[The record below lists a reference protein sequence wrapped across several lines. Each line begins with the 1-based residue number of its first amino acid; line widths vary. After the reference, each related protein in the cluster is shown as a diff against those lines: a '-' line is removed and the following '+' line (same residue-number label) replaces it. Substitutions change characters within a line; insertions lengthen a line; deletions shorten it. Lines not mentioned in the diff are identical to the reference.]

1 MDKNELF
8 STIKSEVEQIDY
20 LIRRSFYDNHPD
32 WWKNEGYSFYD
43 ALKESDSW
51 DFASKVSLERPKDNN
66 IDEFPDIDK
75 ITIGD
80 TVIEIERVAIIYF
93 YSTEDDKKTHTLG
106 SDALTKLLEKYKAET
121 IVFTKKYDWSDG
133 SQSLLLSIYRKV

>member
-20 LIRRSFYDNHPD
+20 LVRKSFYDNHPD

-43 ALKESDSW
+43 ALKDSDSW
-51 DFASKVSLERPKDNN
+51 DCASYVIFSKPTANN
-66 IDEFPDIDK
+66 DDEFPDIDK

-80 TVIEIERVAIIYF
+80 TVIEIERVAGIYF
-93 YSTEDDKKTHTLG
+93 YSEDDKKTYTLG
-106 SDALTKLLEKYKAET
+106 MDALTKLLEKYKDET
-121 IVFTKKYDWSDG
+121 IVFTKNVDWSDG
-133 SQSLLLSIYRKV
+133 SQALLLSIYRKV

>member
-20 LIRRSFYDNHPD
+20 LVRKSFYDNHPG

-43 ALKESDSW
+43 ALKDRDSW
-51 DFASKVSLERPKDNN
+51 DCASHVIFSSPTANN
-66 IDEFPDIDK
+66 GEEFPDIDK

-80 TVIEIERVAIIYF
+80 TVIEIERVAGIYF
-93 YSTEDDKKTHTLG
+93 YSADDKKTHTLG
-106 SDALTKLLEKYKAET
+106 SDALTKLLEKYKDET
-121 IVFTKKYDWSDG
+121 IVFTKNVDWSDG
-133 SQSLLLSIYRKV
+133 LQSLHLSIYRKV

>member
-20 LIRRSFYDNHPD
+20 LVRKSFYDNNPD

-43 ALKESDSW
+43 ALKDKDGW
-51 DFASKVSLERPKDNN
+51 DFASYVSFSSPTAYNGED
-66 IDEFPDIDK
+66 FPDIDK

-80 TVIEIERVAIIYF
+80 TVIEIERVAGIYF
-93 YSTEDDKKTHTLG
+93 HSADDKKTHTIG
-106 SDALTKLLEKYKAET
+106 SDALTKLLEKYKAEI
-121 IVFTKKYDWSDG
+121 IVFTKNRDWSDG

>member
-20 LIRRSFYDNHPD
+20 LVRKSFYDNHPD

-43 ALKESDSW
+43 ALKDEDSW
-51 DFASKVSLERPKDNN
+51 AFAPHVSLESPTNN
-66 IDEFPDIDK
+66 NVEEFPDIDK

-80 TVIEIERVAIIYF
+80 TVIEIERVAVIYF
-93 YSTEDDKKTHTLG
+93 YSTEDDKKQHTLG
-106 SDALTKLLEKYKAET
+106 SDALTKLLEKYKDEI
-121 IVFTKKYDWSDG
+121 IVFTKNYDWSDG
-133 SQSLLLSIYRKV
+133 SQSLHLSIYRKV

>member
-20 LIRRSFYDNHPD
+20 LVRKSFYDNHPD

-43 ALKESDSW
+43 ALKDSDSW
-51 DFASKVSLERPKDNN
+51 DCASYVIFSKPTANN
-66 IDEFPDIDK
+66 DDEFPDIDK

-80 TVIEIERVAIIYF
+80 TVIEIERVAGIYF
-93 YSTEDDKKTHTLG
+93 YSEDDKKTYTLG
-106 SDALTKLLEKYKAET
+106 SDALTKLLEKYKDET
-121 IVFTKKYDWSDG
+121 IVFTKNVDWSDG
-133 SQSLLLSIYRKV
+133 SQALLLSIYRKV

>member
-20 LIRRSFYDNHPD
+20 LVRKSFYDNHPG

-43 ALKESDSW
+43 ALKDRDSW
-51 DFASKVSLERPKDNN
+51 DCASRVIFSEPTANN
-66 IDEFPDIDK
+66 GEEFPDIDK

-80 TVIEIERVAIIYF
+80 TVIEIERVAGIYF
-93 YSTEDDKKTHTLG
+93 CSEDDKKTYTLG
-106 SDALTKLLEKYKAET
+106 SDALTKLLEKYKDET
-121 IVFTKKYDWSDG
+121 IVFTKNYDWSDG

>member
-20 LIRRSFYDNHPD
+20 LVRKSFYDNHPG

-43 ALKESDSW
+43 ALKDRDSW
-51 DFASKVSLERPKDNN
+51 DCASHVIFSKPTANN
-66 IDEFPDIDK
+66 GEEFPDIDK

-80 TVIEIERVAIIYF
+80 TVIEIERVAGIYF
-93 YSTEDDKKTHTLG
+93 YSEDDKKTHTLG
-106 SDALTKLLEKYKAET
+106 SDALTKLLEKYKDET
-121 IVFTKKYDWSDG
+121 IVFTKNKDWSDG